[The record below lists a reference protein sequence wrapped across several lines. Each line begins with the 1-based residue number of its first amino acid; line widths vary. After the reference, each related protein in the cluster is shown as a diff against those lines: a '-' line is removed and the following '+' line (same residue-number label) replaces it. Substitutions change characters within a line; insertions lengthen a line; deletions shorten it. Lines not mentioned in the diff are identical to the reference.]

1 MEEKST
7 LMEVDAKF
15 KATDAEKPF
24 KLFDYYRQ
32 DVEGKNSLSYQLMLN
47 EDQTW

>member
-15 KATDAEKPF
+15 KSSDVEKPF

-32 DVEGKNSLSYQLMLN
+32 DVEGKNSLSY
-47 EDQTW
+47 